1 MRVIRVIGTT
11 VAAEL
16 DRLGVGS
23 DVIIAALIEEL
34 GLTTAQ
40 AREVLAA
47 VRSDGFRAPV
57 GTVHVDGRAVS

>member
-47 VRSDGFRAPV
+47 VRSDRFRAPV